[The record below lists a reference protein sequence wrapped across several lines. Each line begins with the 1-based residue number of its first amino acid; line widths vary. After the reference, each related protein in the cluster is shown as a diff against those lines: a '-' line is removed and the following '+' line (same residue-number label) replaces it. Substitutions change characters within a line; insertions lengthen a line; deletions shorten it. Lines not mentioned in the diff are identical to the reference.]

1 LAVERL
7 KLKERLRW
15 NLPCVDFPLWS
26 VIRLGLARMPDNA
39 NYVQFYAV
47 SILCG
52 IGFAMSLFIDGLAF
66 ELSDFRAPVCLG
78 VLSGSIVCAAL
89 GYLLL
94 RFGSRVSADRRPVG
108 A

>member
-1 LAVERL
+1 
-7 KLKERLRW
+7 
-15 NLPCVDFPLWS
+15 
-26 VIRLGLARMPDNA
+26 MPDNA

-89 GYLLL
+89 GYLESRQISALWALDERQTDSLCENQPRRFL
-94 RFGSRVSADRRPVG
+94 RARRSSMLSPSTSAEN
-108 A
+108 AIAA

>member
-1 LAVERL
+1 
-7 KLKERLRW
+7 
-15 NLPCVDFPLWS
+15 
-26 VIRLGLARMPDNA
+26 
-39 NYVQFYAV
+39 
-47 SILCG
+47 
-52 IGFAMSLFIDGLAF
+52 MSLFIDGLAF

-94 RFGSRVSADRRPVG
+94 RFGSRVSADQRPVG

>member
-1 LAVERL
+1 
-7 KLKERLRW
+7 
-15 NLPCVDFPLWS
+15 
-26 VIRLGLARMPDNA
+26 MPDNA

-52 IGFAMSLFIDGLAF
+52 IGFRMSLFIDGLAF
-66 ELSDFRAPVCLG
+66 ELSDFRAPVRLG

-94 RFGSRVSADRRPVG
+94 RFGSRVSAESAPRRRLMSARQTACARISLGGSCVPAVREC
-108 A
+108 